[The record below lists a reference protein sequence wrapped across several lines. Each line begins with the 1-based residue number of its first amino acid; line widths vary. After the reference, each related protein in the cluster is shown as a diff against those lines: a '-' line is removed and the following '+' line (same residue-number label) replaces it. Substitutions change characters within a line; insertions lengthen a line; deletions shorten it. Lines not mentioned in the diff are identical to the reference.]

1 MPYWQDRVREQQDKQ
16 YKRLTRDTERELA
29 AIYREQGLEIR
40 SLILNVFSK
49 IQAAKDTNEPIQA
62 NDLYLNNR
70 YWKLL
75 EEINER
81 LTKLGQAQI
90 EITEPA
96 IVQAYQETI
105 DTIDENIAD
114 SVQNVD
120 VSLLNARMIDAN
132 QVVNQTWCLDGK
144 NFSDRVWQDKAKL
157 LANMK
162 KALANALV
170 QGKSPWEIAKSMS
183 DTMGVSRR
191 NAYRLVRTETAHA
204 QTYAQTERYK
214 QYGFTK
220 GKFLASPNCCEHC
233 HEHDGEIFTL
243 DELEKLLPVHP
254 NCRCTY
260 TLVRGD

>member
-29 AIYREQGLEIR
+29 AIYKEQGLEIR
-40 SLILNVFSK
+40 NLILNVFSK

-157 LANMK
+157 LTNMK
-162 KALANALV
+162 KALADALV

-220 GKFLASPNCCEHC
+220 GKFLASPECCEHC
-233 HEHDGEIFTL
+233 HEHDGEVFTL
-243 DELEKLLPVHP
+243 DELETLLPVHP

>member
-157 LANMK
+157 LAN
-162 KALANALV
+162 
-170 QGKSPWEIAKSMS
+170 KSPWEIAKSMS

>member
-29 AIYREQGLEIR
+29 AIYKEQGLEIR
-40 SLILNVFSK
+40 NLILNVFSK

-157 LANMK
+157 LTNMK

-220 GKFLASPNCCEHC
+220 GKFLASPECCEHC
-233 HEHDGEIFTL
+233 HEHDGEVFTL
-243 DELEKLLPVHP
+243 DELETLLPVHP

>member
-1 MPYWQDRVREQQDKQ
+1 MPYWQDRLREQQDKQ

-144 NFSDRVWQDKAKL
+144 KFSDRVWQDKAKL

-162 KALANALV
+162 KALADALV

-260 TLVRGD
+260 QLVRGD